1 MHLVITLADD
11 LHDGE
16 PIPGFELLE
25 IIDNATFVDIH
36 TDVAYCALVCKDHEA
51 VLDYVLKTKNP
62 RGVTYTPPAAEG
74 RIIIGVRFGTD
85 TNPLPVIFRLA

>member
-25 IIDNATFVDIH
+25 IIDNATFIDVH
-36 TDVAYCALVCKDHEA
+36 EDVAYSALVCPDHESILTYIMERTPRC
-51 VLDYVLKTKNP
+51 VHYV
-62 RGVTYTPPAAEG
+62 PPAAEG
-74 RIIIGVRFGTD
+74 RVIVGIRFGTD
-85 TNPLPVIFRLA
+85 TNPMPVIFRLA